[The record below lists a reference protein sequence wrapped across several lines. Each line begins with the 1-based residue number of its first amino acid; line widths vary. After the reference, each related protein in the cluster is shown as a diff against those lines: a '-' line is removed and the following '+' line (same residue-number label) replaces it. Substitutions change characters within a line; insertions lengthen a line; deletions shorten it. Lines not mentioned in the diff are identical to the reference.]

1 MSDTELKLG
10 MNRTG
15 AQMSPL
21 DTQKQI
27 EATELFPADV
37 PADSMQLFEERQQAI
52 VDADA
57 VGSIPIPGSAK
68 GMVKSALDKLRG
80 HNPEVLMDKLG
91 ERLAFERTG
100 VRLYD
105 AMIAK
110 ASSATG
116 GSLALTE
123 SLRQIQSEEHEHM
136 EMVRRAIETLGADP
150 TSMTPCADV
159 AGVKALGVM
168 QVLTDPRT
176 TVSQCLNAILTIE
189 LEDNDAWGLLIDL
202 TRQAGHPLI
211 AKEFQHALEQEEKHL
226 SMVRSY
232 VRENLMAQVS

>member
-1 MSDTELKLG
+1 MSNTELKLG

-27 EATELFPADV
+27 EATERFPADI
-37 PADSMQLFEERQQAI
+37 PADGMQLFEERQQAI
-52 VDADA
+52 VDADN
-57 VGSIPIPGSAK
+57 VGSIPVPGSAK
-68 GMVKSALDKLRG
+68 GMLKSALDKLRG
-80 HNPEVLMDKLG
+80 HDPEVLMDKLG

-110 ASSATG
+110 ASSAEG
-116 GSLALTE
+116 GNLELTE
-123 SLRQIQSEEHEHM
+123 SLRHIQHEEQEHM
-136 EMVRRAIETLGADP
+136 EMVWRAIETLGADP

-176 TVSQCLNAILTIE
+176 TVSQCLNTLLTIE

-226 SMVRSY
+226 STVRAY
-232 VRENLMAQVS
+232 VRDNLMAQVS